1 MYQNWLFKIADQ
13 EQRNYFAKITR
24 EDFQRALL
32 SVDYDRRRSI
42 CKFDDFMQ
50 RPNIDPTSI
59 GIVHGTRIRLCPEPN
74 ILSFDEMEDDDP
86 STDARMTLPEII
98 LGIYA
103 DKASYRA
110 GKLSEEGYSSEEMTR
125 RTPASQAPLEC
136 FHQLGGLEYCNVD
149 EAAESRICDDWH
161 KSNYV
166 LVRNVYDDSIWVLWR
181 KYRYAEGSADLV
193 LAKDVFDADEY
204 AVFPGM
210 RGLEET
216 IIYAKIADHWNLLD
230 ASLD

>member
-1 MYQNWLFKIADQ
+1 MDQAVKGKISP
-13 EQRNYFAKITR
+13 N
-24 EDFQRALL
+24 L
-32 SVDYDRRRSI
+32 ST
-42 CKFDDFMQ
+42 C
-50 RPNIDPTSI
+50 
-59 GIVHGTRIRLCPEPN
+59 L
-74 ILSFDEMEDDDP
+74 
-86 STDARMTLPEII
+86 TL
-98 LGIYA
+98 
-103 DKASYRA
+103 
-110 GKLSEEGYSSEEMTR
+110 
-125 RTPASQAPLEC
+125 ASQAPLEC

-149 EAAESRICDDWH
+149 EAAESRIYDDWH

-166 LVRNVYDDSIWVLWR
+166 LVRNVDDDSIWVLWR

-230 ASLD
+230 ASLDLGFSRIFRASSSRNRVEEPVVVLVVRTKEGGLRRLNDYRIMGPRKDT